1 MKILIVTDSYPPE
14 IRSASHLMKEL
25 AEELRDRG
33 HAVTILTCYPRYN
46 LAETEKLPKVDEV
59 TDENGV
65 RVVRVHTPAHHR
77 VNFFVRGFS
86 QMVLPYL
93 FWSKVK
99 PLLKDGVDSV
109 IVYSPPLTLWWVGLF
124 AKKRFGAKFVLN
136 VQDIFPQNA
145 IDLGV
150 LRNPLFVAFFEKI
163 EKWAYDNAD
172 VVTVHSEGNREF
184 LLRSGKITS
193 DKLITLHNWIEV
205 KKYEAPERDGPFRKQ
220 LGLKGK
226 FVIFFGGVLGPSQ
239 GLDLVIDAAKRI
251 RDHKDIAF
259 LFVGDGTEKNK
270 LVGLSSGYGLDNV
283 IFHPFVSKED
293 YERLLKEMDV
303 GLVCLSSRNRTPVV
317 PGKLLS
323 YMGAGVPVLAL
334 LNRESDGHHIIKEA
348 ECGFSAI
355 SVDPSA
361 VAEIILRM
369 YGEKDRLKSLGENGY
384 RYATSRF
391 SRKSCVDDLE
401 KALKR

>member
-33 HAVTILTCYPRYN
+33 HTITVLTCYPRYN
-46 LAETEKLPKVDEV
+46 LAENKGLPDLAEVVDES
-59 TDENGV
+59 GV
-65 RVVRVHTPAHHR
+65 RVIRVHTPAHHK

-93 FWSKVK
+93 LWFKVK
-99 PLLKDGVDSV
+99 RLINSGVDAV

-124 AKKRFGAKFVLN
+124 TKKRFGAKFVLN

-163 EKWAYDNAD
+163 EKRAYDNAD
-172 VVTVHSEGNREF
+172 VVTVHSGGNREF
-184 LLRSGKITS
+184 LLKSGKIAS

-205 KKYEAPERDGPFRKQ
+205 KEYEAPQNDGPFRKQ
-220 LGLKGK
+220 LGLNGK

-239 GLDLVIDAAKRI
+239 GLNLVIEAARQI
-251 RDHKDIAF
+251 RDHKDIVF
-259 LFVGDGTEKNK
+259 LFVGDGTEKDK
-270 LVGLSSGYGLDNV
+270 LVGLSAGYGLDNV

-334 LNRESDGHHIIKEA
+334 LNRESDGHQIIKEA
-348 ECGFSAI
+348 ECGYSAT
-355 SVDPSA
+355 SEDPSS
-361 VAEIILRM
+361 VTTIILRM
-369 YGEKDRLKSLGENGY
+369 YSEKDRLKSLGENGY
-384 RYATSRF
+384 KYAASRF